1 MKTNFSRLTMMGGLL
16 IIGLSACSDT
26 PKDKEEKVGEAQ
38 DNLAEAKEDYETSMT
53 DSINEYARFKA
64 ETDQKL
70 IDNDNRLAELRAKMK
85 ADKRALNADYE
96 KDVAEMEKKNATL
109 KEKLRNRKEDA
120 NDDWDAFKTNVNQEM
135 DELGKSISEM
145 AQENME
151 KDKK

>member
-1 MKTNFSRLTMMGGLL
+1 
-16 IIGLSACSDT
+16 
-26 PKDKEEKVGEAQ
+26 
-38 DNLAEAKEDYETSMT
+38 
-53 DSINEYARFKA
+53 
-64 ETDQKL
+64 
-70 IDNDNRLAELRAKMK
+70 
-85 ADKRALNADYE
+85 
-96 KDVAEMEKKNATL
+96 MEKKNATL